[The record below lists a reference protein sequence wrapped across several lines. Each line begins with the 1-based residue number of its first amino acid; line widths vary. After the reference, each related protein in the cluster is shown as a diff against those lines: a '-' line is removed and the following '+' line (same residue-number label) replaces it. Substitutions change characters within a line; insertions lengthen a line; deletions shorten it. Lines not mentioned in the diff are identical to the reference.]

1 MKMVEN
7 DDDVDF
13 DSMLDGLAQDLDTK
27 IVTPHPISNPSISV
41 AQSVETMDEVPKPLT
56 SAPQMH
62 VQDSTDNATEPA
74 VAATTT
80 SEKIKGVAAD
90 DANDGEEV
98 K

>member
-1 MKMVEN
+1 MVEN

-27 IVTPHPISNPSISV
+27 IVTPHPSVSV